1 MRLLVGLVLSV
12 SLVIG
17 STVFAADAAT
27 ENAAKKD
34 APAAE
39 VKTEKPAEAKPA
51 PAAEVKAEKAVEVK
65 AAPAAEVKVV
75 KPVDPEAVVVTIN
88 GTVIKEKDIAGETN
102 KRLEAQAK
110 RMPQG
115 MEINDMMRNQVRMGI
130 VDMKVEQALIEQK
143 LAAKKITVADEQVT
157 KEIEKIAAQQN
168 LKMED
173 VPAEIAKFGMTMDD
187 LKSQIRMKVQMDL
200 LIASEMK
207 DGEVKDE
214 DVKKFYDDNP
224 QYFEKPEQ
232 ARVAHILVMTQGKSD
247 EEKTAAKTKIEGLL
261 KRAKAGEDFAALAK
275 EFSEDPGSKDKGGEY
290 TFPRGQM
297 VPAFET
303 AAFTLKDGEISDVV
317 ETEYGFHII
326 KKFEQLKAEKTPLEE
341 VKDKIK
347 QHLTQQKNS
356 QFWETYSK
364 AMHDE
369 AKIEYSESEKKLR
382 EENARP
388 PMMPEM
394 APPAEAKPAPE
405 AKAEAKPEA
414 KPEVKP
420 EVKAEVKPEVKPEA
434 APKN

>member
-1 MRLLVGLVLSV
+1 MKLLIVLLSV
-12 SLVIG
+12 SLMVG
-17 STVFAADAAT
+17 STVW
-27 ENAAKKD
+27 
-34 APAAE
+34 AAE
-39 VKTEKPAEAKPA
+39 AASEKAASKDV
-51 PAAEVKAEKAVEVK
+51 PAAEVKAEKA
-65 AAPAAEVKVV
+65 A
-75 KPVDPEAVVVTIN
+75 DPEAVVVTVN
-88 GTVIKEKDIAGETN
+88 GTVIKEKDIADETN

-110 RMPQG
+110 RMPPG

-130 VDMKVEQALIEQK
+130 VDMKVEQALITQK
-143 LAAKKITVADEQVT
+143 LAAKKIAVTDEMVT

-187 LKSQIRMKVQMDL
+187 LKGQIRMKVQMDL

-214 DVKKFYDDNP
+214 DVKTFYDDNP

-232 ARVAHILVMTQGKSD
+232 VRAAHILIMTQDKSD
-247 EEKTAAKTKIEGLL
+247 EEEAAAKTKIEGLL

-275 EFSEDPGSKDKGGEY
+275 EFSEDPGSKDNGGEY

-297 VPAFET
+297 VPPFEE

-317 ETEYGFHII
+317 ETEYGYHII
-326 KKFEQLKAEKTPLEE
+326 KKYEQLKAEKTPFEE

-356 QFWETYSK
+356 QFWEAYSK

-369 AKIEYSESEKKLR
+369 AKIEYSESESKLR
-382 EENARP
+382 QENARP
-388 PMMPEM
+388 PMMPKM
-394 APPAEAKPAPE
+394 APQEKPAAEA
-405 AKAEAKPEA
+405 AKPEA
-414 KPEVKP
+414 KPEVKSK
-420 EVKAEVKPEVKPEA
+420 VKDEA
-434 APKN
+434 KSKAKDEAKSKD

>member
-1 MRLLVGLVLSV
+1 MKLLIVSLSV
-12 SLVIG
+12 LLMAG
-17 STVFAADAAT
+17 STVWAADTASEKAAPK
-27 ENAAKKD
+27 E
-34 APAAE
+34 
-39 VKTEKPAEAKPA
+39 A
-51 PAAEVKAEKAVEVK
+51 PAAEVKAEKPAEAPAVEVK
-65 AAPAAEVKVV
+65 AEKAA
-75 KPVDPEAVVVTIN
+75 DPEAVVVTIN
-88 GTVIKEKDIAGETN
+88 DTVIKEKDIADETN

-110 RMPQG
+110 RMPPG

-130 VDMKVEQALIEQK
+130 VDMKVEQALITQK
-143 LAAKKITVADEQVT
+143 LAAKKIAVTDEMVT

-187 LKSQIRMKVQMDL
+187 LKSQIRMKVQMNL

-232 ARVAHILVMTQGKSD
+232 ARVAHILIMTKDKSD
-247 EEKTAAKTKIEGLL
+247 EDKAAAKTKIEGLL

-317 ETEYGFHII
+317 ETEYGYHII
-326 KKFEQLKAEKTPLEE
+326 KKYEQLKAEKTPFEE

-356 QFWETYSK
+356 QFWEAYSK
-364 AMHDE
+364 TMRDE
-369 AKIEYSESEKKLR
+369 AKIEYSDSEKKLR

-388 PMMPEM
+388 PMMPQM
-394 APPAEAKPAPE
+394 APQEKPA
-405 AKAEAKPEA
+405 AETAKPEA

-420 EVKAEVKPEVKPEA
+420 QAKPEA
-434 APKN
+434 KAEAKPKD